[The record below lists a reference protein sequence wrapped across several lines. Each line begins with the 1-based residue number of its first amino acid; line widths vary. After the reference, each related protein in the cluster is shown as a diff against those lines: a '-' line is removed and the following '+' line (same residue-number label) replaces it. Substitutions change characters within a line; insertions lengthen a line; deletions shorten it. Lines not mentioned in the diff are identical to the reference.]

1 MPYYDFAAA
10 CDLTL
15 FPSYYEP
22 WGYTPHESLALGVPT
37 VSSSLAGFGVA
48 MEALLG
54 RTNGSIENG
63 VAVIT
68 RSDGNRTEAVEAIA
82 DNVQYIASLSQ
93 AQRNEIAQRATELAS
108 YTYWAHFYDR
118 YQEQIDRLLS
128 AQ

>member
-1 MPYYDFAAA
+1 
-10 CDLTL
+10 
-15 FPSYYEP
+15 
-22 WGYTPHESLALGVPT
+22 
-37 VSSSLAGFGVA
+37 

-63 VAVIT
+63 VSVVT

-93 AQRNEIAQRATELAS
+93 AQRSEIAQRATELTS
-108 YTYWAHFYDR
+108 YTDWAHFYDR